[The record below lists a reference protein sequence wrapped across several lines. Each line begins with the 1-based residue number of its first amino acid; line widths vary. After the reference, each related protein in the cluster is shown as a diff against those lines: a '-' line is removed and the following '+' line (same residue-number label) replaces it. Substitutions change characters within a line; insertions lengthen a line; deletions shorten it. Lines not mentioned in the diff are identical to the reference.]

1 MTPAV
6 LSNAVQPGTMTD
18 AGDKAREDFF
28 SEAQEIVES
37 LSRDLLLLDQG
48 ASAGNPDPDLVNEVF
63 RHVHTLKGLC
73 GLFNAMR
80 LGALS
85 HELENLLDDLRMGR
99 VVLEARFLDLLF
111 RAVEMYG
118 RLLSSEKAGTAEGI
132 EDFDQFMLEIQKA
145 GARRAQD
152 PPTMVYDLDPGMM
165 AVLTEY
171 EEHRLRNN
179 IQRGL
184 KLYRVRVVFQL
195 ATIDAGLDSLKS
207 RLKTFGEILTYLPT
221 GSGADIESIE
231 IDILLASSDP
241 LENLQAELDGPA
253 IHIDEIPKRLA
264 AVSIIPPPMVEPERS
279 PTGAP
284 VPVPSMAPSVAPPL
298 PDKPRPS
305 EPAAPLR
312 RVSDR
317 PAHVRG
323 GDASLRSVAQTV
335 RVDIHKLDHLM
346 SLVGE
351 MAILKGS
358 LGRLLDKTRGDPF
371 LREVSTELQRLHHSF
386 DRQLSAMQGGIL
398 EVRMVPL
405 GQVFERLA
413 RVVRQLGR
421 ELDKEANLVITGAE
435 TEVDKLIVEELSDP
449 LMHMVRNALD
459 HGIESRHVRAK
470 VGKPAVATIALNAFQ
485 KGNQVV
491 VEIEDDG
498 QGIDDESLIRAAVA
512 SGVLTPDESHEI
524 SRRDALNLVF
534 LPGVTTRKDVSKLSG
549 RGVGMDVV
557 KTNIGKLGGVVDV
570 HSDLGIGTK
579 FTITLPITLAIIGAL
594 LVEVAGAT
602 YAVPLSSVQEAVT
615 VEAASA
621 RTIEGREVL
630 TLRGESLPIC
640 RLDVLFRGRDLQESL
655 TRTPKLVVVIGSAAA
670 RRCGFVVDRILGRQD
685 IVIKALGGPVRSVKG
700 FAGATELGDERVA
713 LVLDTPQL
721 IEEALSSTGA
731 VRTGVLLHA

>member
-1 MTPAV
+1 
-6 LSNAVQPGTMTD
+6 MTD

-37 LSRDLLLLDQG
+37 LSRDLLLLDQA
-48 ASAGNPDPDLVNEVF
+48 ASTGTPDPDLVNEVF

-80 LGALS
+80 LGTLS

-99 VVLEARFLDLLF
+99 IALEARFLDLLF
-111 RAVEMYG
+111 RSVEMYG
-118 RLLSSEKAGTAEGI
+118 RLLAAEKEGTASGV
-132 EDFDQFMLEIQKA
+132 EDFDAFMLEIQKA
-145 GARRAQD
+145 GVRRAQNE
-152 PPTMVYDLDPGMM
+152 PTMVYDLDPGMLS
-165 AVLTEY
+165 VLTEY

-184 KLYRVRVVFQL
+184 KLYRVRVVFEL
-195 ATIDAGLDSLKS
+195 ATIDAGLESLKA
-207 RLKTFGEILTYLPT
+207 RLKAFGEILTYLPT
-221 GSGADIESIE
+221 GGVVDLDSIE
-231 IDILLASSDP
+231 IDILIASAES
-241 LENLQAELDGPA
+241 LEVLRTETAGAGLS
-253 IHIDEIPKRLA
+253 IDEIPKRA
-264 AVSIIPPPMVEPERS
+264 A
-279 PTGAP
+279 
-284 VPVPSMAPSVAPPL
+284 VPSMASPPRQQLRPITDAPDAHEPSPSIPPPAPARVPGEAPAL
-298 PDKPRPS
+298 RRISDRA
-305 EPAAPLR
+305 PAAR
-312 RVSDR
+312 T
-317 PAHVRG
+317 G

-335 RVDIHKLDHLM
+335 RVDIQKLDHLM

-351 MAILKGS
+351 MAILKGT
-358 LGRLLDKTRGDPF
+358 LGRLVDKSRADPF
-371 LREVSTELQRLHHSF
+371 LHEVAAEMQRIHHSF

-413 RVVRQLGR
+413 RVVRQLSR
-421 ELDKEANLVITGAE
+421 ELDKDANLVITGAE

-459 HGIESRHVRAK
+459 HGIESRQMRAQ
-470 VGKPAVATIALNAFQ
+470 VGKPATATIALNAFQ

-491 VEIEDDG
+491 VEVEDDG
-498 QGIDDESLIRAAVA
+498 QGIDDEALVRSAAKA
-512 SGVLTPDESHEI
+512 GVLSEQEAQEI
-524 SRRDALNLVF
+524 SRRDALALVF
-534 LPGVTTRKDVSKLSG
+534 LPGVTTRKDVGKLSG

-570 HSDLGIGTK
+570 QSDLGIGTK

-602 YAVPLSSVQEAVT
+602 YAVPLSGVQEAVT
-615 VEAASA
+615 VDPASA
-621 RTIEGREVL
+621 RMVEGREVV

-640 RLDVLFRGRDLQESL
+640 RLDVLFKNRDLSQSL
-655 TRTPKLVVVIGSAAA
+655 ARPGKLVVVIGSAAA

-685 IVIKALGGPVRSVKG
+685 IVIKALGGPVRAVRS

-713 LVLDTPQL
+713 LVLDTPHL
-721 IEEALSSTGA
+721 IEEALASTGA
-731 VRTGVLLHA
+731 LRTGVTANA